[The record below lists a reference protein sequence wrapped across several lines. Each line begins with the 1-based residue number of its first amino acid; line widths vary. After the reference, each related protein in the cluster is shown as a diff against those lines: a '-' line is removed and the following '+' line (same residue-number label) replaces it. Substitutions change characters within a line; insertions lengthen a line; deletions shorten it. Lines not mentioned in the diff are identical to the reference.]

1 MERGLG
7 FNTKVQMKT
16 FFKNISLPVKII
28 CLIVFI
34 TSVALG
40 IHNAKLYNPDWG
52 FDGDGHV
59 YYINFLVN
67 NHKMP
72 PPTEWE
78 THQPP
83 LYYLVS
89 AVVQTIFNSPKA
101 VQYENIV
108 IQWLIIIVVGLGFN
122 KIFKNKYQV
131 LLGMLALAALPMLST
146 FQPTVTNEY
155 LSTFWII
162 SAIVSSIYIYFAK
175 TNKEFIKAYILLL
188 LSLAFGVW
196 TKISI
201 ITILPTVVIAL
212 FLSLKNI
219 KKSIIFSAL
228 AILVFGLAYTP
239 IYLRTVN
246 FVAPSNIITTATNFS
261 KVPPLNYF
269 YRLDWIPKVDMY
281 TTQYYSLL
289 GGAWNSFWSDGQ
301 NVVTPFV
308 PFHKK
313 AFVLWSLGFILLPIS
328 LYGLWKHFREN
339 KKISFIMFFFGL
351 SMLGFYVFYNIV
363 SFHYSAARL
372 TYQMGIVLPYAFGI
386 AAAAKNKKVFSLL
399 VLLLAIQFIIL
410 ISFYW
415 IAPWWHVTG
424 PRF

>member
-1 MERGLG
+1 
-7 FNTKVQMKT
+7 
-16 FFKNISLPVKII
+16 
-28 CLIVFI
+28 
-34 TSVALG
+34 
-40 IHNAKLYNPDWG
+40 
-52 FDGDGHV
+52 
-59 YYINFLVN
+59 
-67 NHKMP
+67 MP

-83 LYYLVS
+83 LYYIIS
-89 AVVQTIFNSPKA
+89 AVIQTTFGSQKS

-108 IQWLIIIVVGLGFN
+108 IQWLIILVVGLGFN

-162 SAIVSSIYIYFAK
+162 SAIVSCIYIFYAK
-175 TNKEFIKAYILLL
+175 TNKEFFKAYVFLLL
-188 LSLAFGVW
+188 CLIFGVW

-201 ITILPTVVIAL
+201 ITILPTIVISL
-212 FLSLKNI
+212 FLSLKSI
-219 KKSIIFSAL
+219 KKSLIFSAL
-228 AILVFGLAYTP
+228 AIFVFGLAYTP

-246 FVAPSNIITTATNFS
+246 FVAPSNILTTATNFS

-269 YRLDWIPKVDMY
+269 FRLDWIPKVDMY
-281 TTQYYSLL
+281 TTQYYSML

-301 NVVTPFV
+301 NVITPFV

-313 AFVLWSLGFILLPIS
+313 AFILWSLGFILLPLS
-328 LYGLWKHFREN
+328 LYGLWKHFKEN
-339 KKISFIMFFFGL
+339 KKITAIMTILGL

-372 TYQMGIVLPYAFGI
+372 TYQMAIVVPYAFGL
-386 AAAAKNKKVFSLL
+386 AAAAQNKKLL
-399 VLLLAIQFIIL
+399 KLIFLLLAVQFIVL
-410 ISFYW
+410 VSFYW
-415 IAPWWHVTG
+415 IAPWWHVTR
-424 PRF
+424 PI